1 MCDGQP
7 NCSDRSDE
15 IDCNLM
21 RIDPTYLNTVP
32 PKNITKLDAPLII
45 ETEVIVESVLDINEV
60 GSTIQ
65 LQLTVELSWFDSR
78 VEFIDVNPDGNPLTM
93 EHKSTLW
100 MPTLTFPNTKEKLSV
115 SFGSENSSGI
125 VAVVEGVTGE
135 RNSLNDLRSEQVYQG
150 KNW

>member
-1 MCDGQP
+1 
-7 NCSDRSDE
+7 
-15 IDCNLM
+15 M

-32 PKNITKLDAPLII
+32 PKNITKLDAPLTI

-115 SFGSENSSGI
+115 FLRQLSTLTHCQGI
-125 VAVVEGVTGE
+125 IVKKRATFIT
-135 RNSLNDLRSEQVYQG
+135 LTQ
-150 KNW
+150 